1 MKTVFTLKDLIKYF
15 IFICIIYSLL
25 VLIPQ
30 NKLNTQDL
38 IMILTVI
45 SLIFILLDRI
55 YNIENFEN
63 MNNMFSSQDNKPI
76 TSKNVEP
83 VVHSVTQLP
92 PVSNNNEIEDI
103 RKKIGLSDNVSISP
117 CSIEVEQL
125 KKKVEARVR
134 SLEDEITNLKAS
146 NNNDKYMKLLL
157 SELVNMNVINNTDV
171 ENINNKIKMNVSTH
185 SEMIKNLEN
194 LKATTKKY
202 HNKEFDYNEL
212 PDSMGKPLGDRELS
226 KWDNSYTLLN
236 TNKWAVPMPRPPVCV
251 NTTPCKVCPSTEPTF
266 QNLQE
271 WDESRKISNTNVNKD
286 WAKNQVDLRE

>member
-63 MNNMFSSQDNKPI
+63 MNNMFSSQDNKPN

-83 VVHSVTQLP
+83 VITTQP

-103 RKKIGLSDNVSISP
+103 RKKIGLSDNISVSP
-117 CSIEVEQL
+117 CSVEVEQL
-125 KKKVEARVR
+125 KKKVEARVK

-171 ENINNKIKMNVSTH
+171 ENINNKIKMNISTY

-194 LKATTKKY
+194 LKATSKKY
-202 HNKEFDYNEL
+202 RNKEFDYNEL

-226 KWDNSYTLLN
+226 KWDNSYALLN

-271 WDESRKISNTNVNKD
+271 WDESRKISNTNINKD

>member
-63 MNNMFSSQDNKPI
+63 MNNMFSSQDNKPN

-83 VVHSVTQLP
+83 VITAQP

-103 RKKIGLSDNVSISP
+103 RKKIGLSDNISVSP
-117 CSIEVEQL
+117 CSVEVEQL
-125 KKKVEARVR
+125 KKKVEARVK

-171 ENINNKIKMNVSTH
+171 ENINNKIKMNISTY

-194 LKATTKKY
+194 LKATSKKY
-202 HNKEFDYNEL
+202 RNKEFDYNEL

-226 KWDNSYTLLN
+226 KWDNSYALLN

-271 WDESRKISNTNVNKD
+271 WDESRKISNTNINKD